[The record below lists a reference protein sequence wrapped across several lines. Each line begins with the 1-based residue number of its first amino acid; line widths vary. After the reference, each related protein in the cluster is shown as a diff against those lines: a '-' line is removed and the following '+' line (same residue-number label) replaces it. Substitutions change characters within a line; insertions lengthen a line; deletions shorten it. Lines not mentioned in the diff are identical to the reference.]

1 MCVLVCVH
9 ADQWTNHSLY
19 ESVTRHALKERDE
32 SEPGEKCESEISYG
46 IVEVRAA
53 RLFAE
58 TGRLAGPG
66 PAHVTRPL

>member
-1 MCVLVCVH
+1 M
-9 ADQWTNHSLY
+9 QTNGPIKVF
-19 ESVTRHALKERDE
+19 ESVTRHALKERYE
-32 SEPGEKCESEISYG
+32 SEPGEKSESEITDG

-66 PAHVTRPL
+66 PIHVTRPL